1 MTGLDPAARLWAPRH
16 RGWKLAH
23 HLLPAFVLVAVLL
36 GAGIWGLSA
45 QEWLMSTPLLAL
57 GLGVSWSIVREYRR
71 GGGDVPPETAA
82 VVTSTGRRAA
92 TRFATT
98 RASAYTGGLTV
109 GVAVVTLI
117 SAFALGAD
125 TITEYDGAMHLL
137 PILASVM
144 LLGVGLTVM
153 IEGIR
158 MLKLSTEQRPGVY
171 LTRSRIVLVG
181 QQPSTELFWKDIT
194 GVRAEDP
201 AKHGPLGQRRP
212 LGERGPSRIVV
223 RHRPDGG
230 ATEERM
236 TILVQ
241 YLTSD
246 PNLLLAAIE
255 HYAATPAE
263 RPKLGTDE
271 ALASPPATPGKP

>member
-1 MTGLDPAARLWAPRH
+1 MTSREPPAQLWAPRH

-23 HLLPAFVLVAVLL
+23 HLLPAFILVAVLL
-36 GAGIWGLSA
+36 GAGVWGLSA
-45 QEWLMSTPLLAL
+45 REWLMSAPLLAL
-57 GLGVSWSIVREYRR
+57 GVGVGWSIMREYRR
-71 GGGDVPPETAA
+71 GGDDEPPATTA

-125 TITEYDGAMHLL
+125 TLIEYYSAAHLL
-137 PILASVM
+137 PVLASVM
-144 LLGVGLTVM
+144 LLGVGLMVM

-158 MLKLSTEQRPGVY
+158 MLRLSTEQRPGVY

-181 QQPSTELFWKDIT
+181 QQATTELFWKDVT

-201 AKHGPLGQRRP
+201 AKHRPLGQRRP
-212 LGERGPSRIVV
+212 LGERGPSRITV
-223 RHRPDGG
+223 RHHTGG
-230 ATEERM
+230 TATEERM

-241 YLTSD
+241 YLTCD
-246 PNLLLAAIE
+246 PNLLFAAIE
-255 HYAATPAE
+255 HYAAEPAE

-271 ALASPPATPGKP
+271 ALHF